1 LKQAGKCVVWP
12 ENLNSAKTRRD
23 GRKLPKD
30 VCVDSPKIG
39 ELEIAAKSLGLSFES
54 IPNKAR
60 PGHWWEKTGYL
71 LVDRSGRRKLQL
83 LKEMAR
89 EVAKLRQA
97 KK

>member
-1 LKQAGKCVVWP
+1 MKQAGKCVVWP
-12 ENLNSAKTRRD
+12 ENINSAKSRRE

-39 ELEIAAKSLGLSFES
+39 ELEIAARLLGLPFES
-54 IPNKAR
+54 AHNKAR
-60 PGHWWEKTGYL
+60 PGHWWEKSGYL

-83 LKEMAR
+83 LREMAR